1 MILTINI
8 ATLYYSFAGKGV
20 NLKTI
25 NDNNLPRAIEFS
37 NNGVSDSLTGAPAP
51 KTFFD
56 NLAREISQSQRNLQ
70 SISIVTMKLLPENRD
85 LKKLKILPPRYPNQS
100 NLEFEKDLSVIS
112 NCIKSNMRGG
122 DFYSR
127 LAENGFWLCIQ
138 GNLEEATRATE
149 RIDGKISERLK
160 DSSVGARMEFTFSEW
175 TKSRNLKNWI
185 DEIDVQ
191 FFSKLP

>member
-8 ATLYYSFAGKGV
+8 ATLYLSVAEIGV
-20 NLKTI
+20 NLKTM
-25 NDNNLPRAIEFS
+25 NGNNIPRAIEFS

-56 NLAREISQSQRNLQ
+56 NLAREISQSQRNSQ

-85 LKKLKILPPRYPNQS
+85 LKKLKTPPPQYPNQS
-100 NLEFEKDLSVIS
+100 NLEFEKDLSLIS

-127 LAENGFWLCIQ
+127 LAENGFWLCVQ
-138 GNLEEATRATE
+138 GNLEEARRATE
-149 RIDGKISERLK
+149 RIDAKISEKLK
-160 DSSVGARMEFTFSEW
+160 DLSGGARMEFTFSEW
-175 TKSRNLKNWI
+175 TKSRKLKKWI
-185 DEIDVQ
+185 DEIDIQ
-191 FFSKLP
+191 FFSGLL

>member
-1 MILTINI
+1 MG
-8 ATLYYSFAGKGV
+8 ADM
-20 NLKTI
+20 KTM
-25 NDNNLPRAIEFS
+25 NGNSLPRAIEFS

-56 NLAREISQSQRNLQ
+56 NLAREISQSQRNSQ
-70 SISIVTMKLLPENRD
+70 TISIVTMKLLPKYRD
-85 LKKLKILPPRYPNQS
+85 VKKLKITLPKYSDQS
-100 NLEFEKDLSVIS
+100 NLEFEKDLSITS

-149 RIDGKISERLK
+149 RIDAKISERLK